1 MAYATVAELTAFLDD
16 HEPAGASRLLDR
28 ASRDI
33 DRLLLCA
40 VYDPDDADVQ
50 AALKAATLEQVAYQ
64 LEQGNANGIR
74 HGMQAG
80 VPTGSSAGAVDLSRG
95 QSVGGNT
102 SGLPL
107 IGDQA
112 FAVLQAA
119 RFSFQGPMPR

>member
-1 MAYATVAELTAFLDD
+1 VAAYATVEELEEYLGYVPDNAT
-16 HEPAGASRLLDR
+16 RLLDR

-40 VYDPDDADVQ
+40 VYDASDDDIV
-50 AALKAATLEQVAYQ
+50 AALKAATMEQVAYQ
-64 LEQGNANGIR
+64 LVQGNTDGIR
-74 HGMQAG
+74 HGMQPG

-107 IGDQA
+107 IGEQA

-119 RFSFQGPMPR
+119 QIRFQGPIPT

>member
-1 MAYATVAELTAFLDD
+1 MAYATVAELKAFLDD
-16 HEPAGASRLLDR
+16 YEPPGASRLLDR

-64 LEQGNANGIR
+64 LAIGNTDGIS
-74 HGMQAG
+74 HPLQSG
-80 VPTGSSAGAVDLSRG
+80 VPSGSSAGAVDLSRG
-95 QSVGGNT
+95 QSTGGN
-102 SGLPL
+102 SMSAPL
-107 IGDQA
+107 IGEQA